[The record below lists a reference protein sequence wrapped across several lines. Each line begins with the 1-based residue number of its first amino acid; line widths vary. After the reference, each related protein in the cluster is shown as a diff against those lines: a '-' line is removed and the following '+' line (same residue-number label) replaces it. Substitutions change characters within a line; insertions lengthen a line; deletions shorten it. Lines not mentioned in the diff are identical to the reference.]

1 MGAHPAKTRWHHR
14 FAVHEIMGAIV
25 AGLGLLMTIGCV
37 ILAAMGTLL
46 APWFFVVPF
55 LAVWL
60 LAGFTMAIPVLSQRS
75 SGIRVREEGRFFPR
89 RQIAWEDISEFIVTS
104 KAEDLTSEFLKAPKT
119 EEFGAGRSILV
130 VKLRDGRRVP
140 TEFQSLGK
148 ESPFAPGPDGEE
160 SPGFYWQPARKFDN
174 TVIALRAAL
183 AAHRSSPAEG

>member
-14 FAVHEIMGAIV
+14 FAVHEMMGAVTGGI
-25 AGLGLLMTIGCV
+25 GLLVAIGYV
-37 ILAAMGTLL
+37 TMLAMGGQVPPL
-46 APWFFVVPF
+46 PFMVPF
-55 LAVWL
+55 LLVWL
-60 LAGFTMAIPVLSQRS
+60 AAGFSTAVPVLSQRS

-89 RQIAWEDISEFIVTS
+89 RHIAWEDISEFIVTS